1 MDVEHDRI
9 DRLPKPVLL
18 QRLLDAGE
26 GLADGVHE
34 ELREHLEDEDRAA
47 VARVQERAGAPRR
60 ALRVV
65 AGADQAPV
73 GLDIALGPALV
84 PGVVAEGDHVG
95 AHLVEGPADI
105 GSDAEAAGCVLAVHD
120 HQVEGELLA

>member
-1 MDVEHDRI
+1 M
-9 DRLPKPVLL
+9 LL

-26 GLADGVHE
+26 RLADRVHE
-34 ELREHLEDEDRAA
+34 ELGEHLEDEDRAA
-47 VARVQERAGAPRR
+47 VARVQQRAGAAWR
-60 ALRVV
+60 ALGVV

-84 PGVVAEGDHVG
+84 PGVVAEGNHVG
-95 AHLVEGPADI
+95 PHLVEAAANLRG
-105 GSDAEAAGCVLAVHD
+105 DAKAPGGVLTVHD